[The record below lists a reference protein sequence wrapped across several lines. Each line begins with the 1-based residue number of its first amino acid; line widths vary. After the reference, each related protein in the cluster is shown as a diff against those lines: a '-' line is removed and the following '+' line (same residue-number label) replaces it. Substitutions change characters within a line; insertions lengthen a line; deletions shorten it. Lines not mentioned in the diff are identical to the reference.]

1 LAARIPEAQPPF
13 PGDVQERLE
22 AMMPKGVAPL
32 LLFTTLARDPRLFK
46 RFLAGSL
53 LDKGNLSLR
62 HREIVIDRITALS
75 RSEYEWGVHV
85 AFFAERAGLDEA
97 QVASTAQSGAADP
110 VWNDQERALLTACD
124 QLHATCD
131 IDDKAW
137 SDIRRH
143 FPEEAILEILM
154 LAGSYR
160 MVSYLTNA
168 LRLPLESFGRR
179 FPQKAGVEPGRNATF
194 SIFRRAPVAMAFAC
208 LTWAA
213 A

>member
-1 LAARIPEAQPPF
+1 LAARIPEAQPPY
-13 PGDVQERLE
+13 PGDVQQRLE
-22 AMMPKGVAPL
+22 AMTPKGVAPL
-32 LLFTTLARDPRLFK
+32 RLFTTLARDQRLFK
-46 RFLAGSL
+46 RFMAGSL

-97 QVASTAQSGAADP
+97 EVASTAQSGAADP
-110 VWNDQERALLTACD
+110 LWGEPERALLTVCD

-131 IDDKAW
+131 IDDQAW
-137 SDIRRH
+137 SAIRAH
-143 FPEEAILEILM
+143 FSEEAILEILM
-154 LAGSYR
+154 LAGLYH

-179 FPQKAGVEPGRNATF
+179 FPAEAASPGN
-194 SIFRRAPVAMAFAC
+194 S
-208 LTWAA
+208 
-213 A
+213 